1 MRISTNQIF
10 DQAIRGVTDNQFDL
24 AKTQQQLSSGKRILS
39 ASDDPVGAA
48 QVLRLT
54 EEIDQLAQYKKNNTL
69 LQNNLSQEEAVL
81 RNVTE
86 TIQRARS
93 LTIQAG
99 NGINND
105 QDRSA
110 IAGELAQIRD
120 QVFDL
125 MNSRDPDG
133 NYIFAGFQSDSA
145 AFIYDASATGN
156 KYQFQG
162 DDGQNRIQLSDN
174 VSVAT
179 GDSGKEVF
187 ENVLA
192 RLKATVTGGTAAA
205 SSVEIT
211 QQSTFDTF
219 HKANYDAVTAGNNV
233 FTGTVN
239 GAGNTI
245 TFADAGAT
253 TIGTVNF
260 TSGEPFTFNGMEFT
274 VTAGAGDTVEFTLSN
289 PEKKNLAETLN
300 DLVISLNDQTQ
311 TSGQIDAA
319 IADALVG
326 LDNGLEAVSDA
337 VAAIGGRINIAE
349 AVESANLDLE
359 LANKTARSEIQDV
372 DYAEAVSELSKQETA
387 LQAAQQTFSRVTSLS
402 LFDFI

>member
-10 DQAIRGVTDNQFDL
+10 DQAIRGVTDNQLGL

-54 EEIDQLAQYKKNNTL
+54 EELDQLAQYNKNNTL

-86 TIQRARS
+86 TVQRARS
-93 LTIQAG
+93 LTVQAG
-99 NGINND
+99 NGINSD
-105 QDRSA
+105 KDRAA
-110 IAGELAQIRD
+110 IGEEIEQIRD

-125 MNSRDPDG
+125 MNSRDADG
-133 NYIFAGFQSDSA
+133 NYIFSGFQSDSA
-145 AFIYDASATGN
+145 AFIYDPSATGN
-156 KYQFQG
+156 KYQYQG
-162 DDGQNRIQLSDN
+162 DDGQNRIQISDN

-179 GDSGKEVF
+179 GDSGREVF

-192 RLKATVTGGTAAA
+192 RLKSTVTGGTAASA
-205 SSVEIT
+205 SIEIT
-211 QQSTFDTF
+211 QQSTFDNF
-219 HKANYDAVTAGNNV
+219 HKSNFDAVTAANNV

-239 GAGNTI
+239 GAGTQI
-245 TFADAGAT
+245 TFTDAAAT
-253 TIGTVNF
+253 NIGTVNF
-260 TSGEPFTFNGMEFT
+260 TSGEPFTFNGIQFN
-274 VTAGAGDTVEFTLSN
+274 VTANAGETVEFTLST
-289 PEKKNLAETLN
+289 PEKKSLAETLN
-300 DLVISLNDQTQ
+300 DLATALKDNTLS
-311 TSGQIDAA
+311 SAQIDEA
-319 IADALVG
+319 IADALIG
-326 LDNGLEAVSDA
+326 LDNGLESVSDA
-337 VAAIGGRINIAE
+337 TAAIGGRMNIAE
-349 AVESANLDLE
+349 SVESANLDLE
-359 LANKTARSEIQDV
+359 LANKSARSEIQDV

>member
-10 DQAIRGVTDNQFDL
+10 DQAIRGVTDNQLDL

-54 EEIDQLAQYKKNNTL
+54 EELDQLAQYKKNNTL
-69 LQNNLSQEEAVL
+69 LQNNLAQEEAVL

-93 LTIQAG
+93 LTVQAG
-99 NGINND
+99 NGINNT
-105 QDRSA
+105 QDRAA
-110 IAGELAQIRD
+110 IGEELAQIRD

-125 MNSRDPDG
+125 MNSRDADG

-145 AFIYDASATGN
+145 AFIFDPTATGN

-162 DDGQNRIQLSDN
+162 DDGQNRIQISDN

-179 GDSGKEVF
+179 GDSGREVF

-192 RLKATVTGGTAAA
+192 RLKATVTGGSAA
-205 SSVEIT
+205 SASLDIS

-219 HKANYDAVTAGNNV
+219 HKANFDAVTAANNV

-239 GAGNTI
+239 GAGNQI
-245 TFADAGAT
+245 TFTDAAAT

-260 TSGEPFTFNGMEFT
+260 TSGEPFIFNGIEFN
-274 VTAGAGDTVEFTLSN
+274 VTANGGDTVEFTLST

-300 DLVISLNDQTQ
+300 DLVTALRDDTL
-311 TSGQIDAA
+311 TSAQLDEA
-319 IADALVG
+319 IADALIG

-337 VAAIGGRINIAE
+337 TAAIGGRVNIAE
-349 AVESANLDLE
+349 SVESANLDLE
-359 LANKTARSEIQDV
+359 LANKSARSEIQDV